1 MVQTEQTVHP
11 AQMACKLHRL
21 PFTNGQ
27 SPSQAVQRVH
37 QPTLGQ
43 VHRLRLPQAAG
54 RKHPVHR
61 QVQVSLCGRQRSI
74 FLIRPRPPR
83 LQSIGRWQAFS
94 ALVMPEQTAQMEQTV
109 QMAQTERTAS
119 MALEPQSSPCIN
131 GRLQPHHCFR
141 LVRPPTLGQMAR
153 SPRPER
159 PMAGQFTP
167 AHPWRVTSFTPP
179 TWFTLTPAPAQHR
192 RLFGRPQ
199 LLTQAARREQTALMV
214 HPAHPAQTEPM
225 ARTD

>member
-27 SPSQAVQRVH
+27 SPSQAVRRVH

-61 QVQVSLCGRQRSI
+61 QVPVSLCGRQRST

-83 LQSIGRWQAFS
+83 LQSIGRWQAFL
-94 ALVMPEQTAQMEQTV
+94 ALVMPEQTAQMAQTV

-119 MALEPQSSPCIN
+119 MALEPPSLPCIN
-131 GRLQPHHCFR
+131 GRR
-141 LVRPPTLGQMAR
+141 LHRLCSRPAHPPTLGQMER

-167 AHPWRVTSFTPP
+167 AHPWRVIFFTPP

-199 LLTQAARREQTALMV
+199 LLTQAARPERTALMG
-214 HPAHPAQTEPM
+214 HPAHPAQTEQM
-225 ARTD
+225 VRTD